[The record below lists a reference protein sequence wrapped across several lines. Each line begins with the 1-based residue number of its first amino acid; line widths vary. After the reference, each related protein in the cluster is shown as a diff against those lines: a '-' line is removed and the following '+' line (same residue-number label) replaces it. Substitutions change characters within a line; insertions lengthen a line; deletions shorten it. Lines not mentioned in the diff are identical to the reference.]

1 MIEIIEVRPPWR
13 PADACVFDAQ
23 IGPNLRLYNL
33 AMRRLPNGF
42 ARILAPNAYG
52 KHSATFAP
60 PLAAEILK
68 ALEAAMGGAQA
79 YENDRAAA

>member
-1 MIEIIEVRPPWR
+1 MIEILEVRPPWR

-33 AMRRLPNGF
+33 ALRHLPNGF
-42 ARILAPNAYG
+42 SRILAPNAYG

-60 PLAAEILK
+60 PLATEILK
-68 ALEAAMGGAQA
+68 ALEAKMGGERA
-79 YENDRAAA
+79 YDNDRAAA